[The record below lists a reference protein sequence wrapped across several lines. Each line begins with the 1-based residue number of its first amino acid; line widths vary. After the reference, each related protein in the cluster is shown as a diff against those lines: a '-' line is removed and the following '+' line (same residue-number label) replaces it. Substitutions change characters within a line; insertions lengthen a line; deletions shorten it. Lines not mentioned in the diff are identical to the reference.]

1 MVREFEIFD
10 IKEVTPKEIA
20 NYNNYLKEKISQRTK
35 QKLKQKSIYDN
46 MRNLQQYLGY
56 LLELGV
62 IKAVQHH
69 I

>member
-1 MVREFEIFD
+1 MKIFD

-56 LLELGV
+56 Y
-62 IKAVQHH
+62 
-69 I
+69 